1 MVTAKAAL
9 LVAMIAM
16 GAGVVGWGIPS
27 AGSSCS
33 PLCDHARFTVQ
44 FSLSGSPSKYSL
56 DADPNLV
63 TGLAN
68 TTVRQGQFP
77 ASVNLYVW
85 YVWCDTTV
93 SGGKLVLQQTGG
105 GAGWAYSF
113 SCGTGQSS
121 NGNPGSTSVLFTQ
134 ALAGNNNYDI
144 IEQNTNSLAD
154 TMHGGFVVSTT
165 NTNQQNILPGSVA
178 IQTIFQIKTGQTLH
192 VWFESGSAAGCG
204 AGSLICYIGIN
215 PVVSGSNC
223 RLDLSGGSFTTM
235 GSPDS
240 TVDVCTIAGNTSFA
254 WESVASNTDTTP
266 HLISGLFVV
275 SIY

>member
-9 LVAMIAM
+9 LVAIIAM
-16 GAGVVGWGIPS
+16 GTGVVGWGIPS

-68 TTVRQGQFP
+68 TTARQGQFP

-105 GAGWAYSF
+105 GAG
-113 SCGTGQSS
+113 
-121 NGNPGSTSVLFTQ
+121 
-134 ALAGNNNYDI
+134 
-144 IEQNTNSLAD
+144 SL
-154 TMHGGFVVSTT
+154 V
-165 NTNQQNILPGSVA
+165 
-178 IQTIFQIKTGQTLH
+178 
-192 VWFESGSAAGCG
+192 
-204 AGSLICYIGIN
+204 CYIGIN

-240 TVDVCTIAGNTSFA
+240 TVNVCTIAGNTSFA

-266 HLISGLFVV
+266 HLISGVFVV